1 MGYMGFGKKIKIINS
16 WMLINIKDVYPY

>member
-1 MGYMGFGKKIKIINS
+1 MGYMGFGKKIKITNS